1 MLRLARDFTAIFAVL
16 AISVSTVIVARPPA
30 TIAESAGPRII
41 ETTAKSI
48 VFELDVPQP
57 AIDQVEVDGRVFDRV
72 TLPGYASTG
81 LPGHPELPQIGVSLG
96 IPAEGE
102 VTVRVL
108 DAKEENL
115 PGTFTVLPASSWTVQ
130 RDPETGQAV
139 AEAGVQAEFALDAGI
154 YAQDSFMP
162 IEVATLDE
170 TAFVRQ
176 QRIARVTL
184 HPVQVNPA
192 RGQVKTFRY
201 LRVEVSFSAT
211 QPSGTAA
218 APLAFTEDAF
228 DPIMRDQLLNFEQA
242 RQWQVPREA
251 EGLATSAASL
261 YPGDTSR
268 PWFKTQVR
276 FSGLYKVTLADL
288 QGSDLAPLASANPMH
303 LQVWKDGQ
311 QVPTQFLGDTD
322 AIFEPTEQLLFYANV
337 KSDIY
342 SDTDVVWLTVGDDQ
356 GMRMASTDAAP
367 AGAVTDTFLPAKVH
381 VEEDFIFMH
390 DVPDTGTSPYPR
402 WYWTKLNSLFD
413 PSRTMQFVVSQSRD
427 QRVQR
432 PTANPSGRLHRVR
445 SGQSRSPRARG
456 TQWANPGQ
464 RYLGWQR
471 WW

>member
-81 LPGHPELPQIGVSLG
+81 LPGQPELPQIGVSLG

-115 PGTFTVLPASSWTVQ
+115 PGTYTVLPASSWAVQ

-192 RGQVKTFRY
+192 RGQVKVFRY
-201 LRVEVSFSAT
+201 LRVEVSF
-211 QPSGTAA
+211 AA
-218 APLAFTEDAF
+218 APPSVAVAPFAFTEDAF

-242 RQWQVPREA
+242 RQWQVPRQA
-251 EGLATSAASL
+251 AALAKSAASAI
-261 YPGDTSR
+261 
-268 PWFKTQVR
+268 QV
-276 FSGLYKVTLADL
+276 
-288 QGSDLAPLASANPMH
+288 
-303 LQVWKDGQ
+303 
-311 QVPTQFLGDTD
+311 
-322 AIFEPTEQLLFYANV
+322 I
-337 KSDIY
+337 
-342 SDTDVVWLTVGDDQ
+342 
-356 GMRMASTDAAP
+356 
-367 AGAVTDTFLPAKVH
+367 
-381 VEEDFIFMH
+381 
-390 DVPDTGTSPYPR
+390 
-402 WYWTKLNSLFD
+402 
-413 PSRTMQFVVSQSRD
+413 
-427 QRVQR
+427 
-432 PTANPSGRLHRVR
+432 
-445 SGQSRSPRARG
+445 PRA
-456 TQWANPGQ
+456 
-464 RYLGWQR
+464 LGLR
-471 WW
+471 HKCSLAVCIR